1 MAQASFVEFFCE
13 PGGDGLM
20 NGFAREIGARWMVFD
35 DSQKWVFHKITS
47 KYIYINMKANA
58 VRI

>member
-1 MAQASFVEFFCE
+1 MEFFCE